1 MNYLRNLV
9 PHMATNQAPS
19 RPHPISRHSE
29 CSDDGHL
36 LPSPRLDDDT
46 ELPPF
51 VPTSDDR
58 TSLSQVE
65 SNEPDLNLD
74 QLPRL
79 YRPYSDMSSLSSTFY
94 NPLERGSR
102 SDPATPAPAST
113 TRYQSPCRRN
123 STPAS
128 RRLKPKVTFH
138 PNSPLSARQSEYE
151 SFLDDRADEDDGNME
166 PYEDVAPDN
175 LSNYEGSGMTMASII
190 AADSR
195 RPSGTSA
202 VINQWL
208 DTAEGFRSPCAEHI
222 NQLPTRVQTLPPD
235 ADPMSG
241 VEMLGIG
248 RSPFDDPVEPESL
261 DDFEGFEGTHRPTS
275 LERAETEPSLSVP
288 HEIRLRRASKQKQL
302 DMRRKSMPH
311 LADTSSSVV
320 RPGDSSTIPPFPLS
334 LKSSVAEPVL
344 THAWTS
350 NFAPEDTTDEQSA
363 IIRPPGSTLQVVQ
376 SRDSVYEV
384 IWEDSKPRSTK
395 QNVMETRPNA
405 ITDHIATSLPN
416 ESIPI
421 DTTMAA
427 WYWKGSSDNSTSAL
441 HTVKMPT
448 NPHSSRPIP
457 IVSHAEDDPQSLD
470 TSIEV
475 DSLLGPHMPARP
487 HIVEM
492 RRASSTDSRPDPRTS
507 PSMSSVID
515 ASNRPPSP
523 IAYVAPSAISAR
535 QRRELLGNRKFSN
548 NSSPEDHFTGHR
560 DSLVLA
566 HKRIFHDHEKH
577 LNAAHG
583 DEAPDL
589 RIDQLRRET
598 WHIKIPESPA
608 LTDSSESF
616 GSNEEVVDHF
626 RKVDVPVSILVH
638 GLQQGERPRAVK
650 SASVRHIKLMVE
662 DDAGLGE

>member
-1 MNYLRNLV
+1 
-9 PHMATNQAPS
+9 
-19 RPHPISRHSE
+19 
-29 CSDDGHL
+29 
-36 LPSPRLDDDT
+36 
-46 ELPPF
+46 
-51 VPTSDDR
+51 
-58 TSLSQVE
+58 
-65 SNEPDLNLD
+65 
-74 QLPRL
+74 
-79 YRPYSDMSSLSSTFY
+79 
-94 NPLERGSR
+94 
-102 SDPATPAPAST
+102 
-113 TRYQSPCRRN
+113 
-123 STPAS
+123 
-128 RRLKPKVTFH
+128 
-138 PNSPLSARQSEYE
+138 
-151 SFLDDRADEDDGNME
+151 
-166 PYEDVAPDN
+166 
-175 LSNYEGSGMTMASII
+175 
-190 AADSR
+190 
-195 RPSGTSA
+195 
-202 VINQWL
+202 
-208 DTAEGFRSPCAEHI
+208 
-222 NQLPTRVQTLPPD
+222 
-235 ADPMSG
+235 
-241 VEMLGIG
+241 
-248 RSPFDDPVEPESL
+248 
-261 DDFEGFEGTHRPTS
+261 
-275 LERAETEPSLSVP
+275 
-288 HEIRLRRASKQKQL
+288 
-302 DMRRKSMPH
+302 MPH

-523 IAYVAPSAISAR
+523 
-535 QRRELLGNRKFSN
+535 
-548 NSSPEDHFTGHR
+548 
-560 DSLVLA
+560 
-566 HKRIFHDHEKH
+566 
-577 LNAAHG
+577 
-583 DEAPDL
+583 
-589 RIDQLRRET
+589 
-598 WHIKIPESPA
+598 
-608 LTDSSESF
+608 
-616 GSNEEVVDHF
+616 
-626 RKVDVPVSILVH
+626 
-638 GLQQGERPRAVK
+638 
-650 SASVRHIKLMVE
+650 
-662 DDAGLGE
+662 